1 MHKSAILSA
10 AGIAA
15 AVAAIGCGGGGG
27 GEEQPAKPAGPRAL
41 SPEQLVQQAGPSVVK
56 LFGKQFDGTSS
67 GSGVVIDAKRNLV
80 LTNAHVVQGLSALKA
95 VTNDGSETPARVI
108 GAAPCDD
115 LAVVELP
122 RASGLRAL
130 PFARGPVK
138 PGQHVTA
145 LGYPG
150 TAEEQSGE
158 QGPGSTNLTFTDGR
172 VSQAETTATVDTGY
186 KLASAIQH
194 QAPINPGNSG
204 GPLVDDFGK
213 LVGINSAGGGEDQ
226 AYAVTAE
233 LAQKLVPDLAEG
245 KGINDLG
252 WNISP
257 YDSSIVE
264 AMFVDKPSV
273 GAKLASA
280 IEDAGEDEGVL
291 VIGSDP
297 DSPAEKAELV
307 FGDFVTEMDDTPI
320 SSPADVCDVL
330 DSATPGSTV
339 RVNGYYLAS
348 APSPDQRGERWKTDL
363 KIPKAE

>member
-1 MHKSAILSA
+1 VHRSAILSV
-10 AGIAA
+10 AGLAA
-15 AVAAIGCGGGGG
+15 AVAAIGCGGG
-27 GEEQPAKPAGPRAL
+27 EEQPAKPADPQAL
-41 SPEQLVQQAGPSVVK
+41 SPERLVRKAGPSVVK
-56 LFGKQFDGTSS
+56 LFGEQFDGTAS
-67 GSGVVIDAKRNLV
+67 GSGVVIDAERNLV
-80 LTNAHVVQGLSALKA
+80 LTNAHVVQGLTALKA
-95 VTNDGSETPARVI
+95 VTSDGSETPARLL

-122 RASGLRAL
+122 RASGLREM
-130 PFARGPVK
+130 PFASGPVK
-138 PGQHVTA
+138 PDQHVTA

-150 TAEEQSGE
+150 TAEDQSSE

-172 VSQAETTATVDTGY
+172 VSQAETTANVETGY
-186 KLASAIQH
+186 KLSSAIQH

-204 GPLVDDFGK
+204 GPLVDDFGR
-213 LVGINSAGGGEDQ
+213 LVGINVAGGGEDE

-245 KGINDLG
+245 RGINDLG

-264 AMFVDKPSV
+264 AMFVDEPSV

-280 IEDAGEDEGVL
+280 IEESGEDEGVL

-307 FGDFVTEMDDTPI
+307 FGDFVTEMDDTPV

-348 APSPDQRGERWKTDL
+348 APSEDQRGERWKTDL
-363 KIPKAE
+363 KVPKAE

>member
-1 MHKSAILSA
+1 MHRSAILSA

-15 AVAAIGCGGGGG
+15 AVAAIGCGGG
-27 GEEQPAKPAGPRAL
+27 EEPTEPTRPAGPRAQ
-41 SPEQLVQQAGPSVVK
+41 SPEQLVQQVQLSVVK
-56 LFGKQFDGTSS
+56 LFGTPVDGPAA
-67 GSGVVIDAKRNLV
+67 GSGLV
-80 LTNAHVVQGLSALKA
+80 LTAERPRVSTNAHEVQRQIARTS
-95 VTNDGSETPARVI
+95 VTSDGTETPARVI

-122 RASGLRAL
+122 RASGLRQM
-130 PFARGPVK
+130 PFAKGSVK

-150 TAEEQSGE
+150 TAEDQSGD
-158 QGPGSTNLTFTDGR
+158 QGPGSSNLTFTDGR
-172 VSQAETTATVDTGY
+172 VSQAETSANVETGY
-186 KLASAIQH
+186 KLSSAIQH

-226 AYAVTAE
+226 AYAVTGE
-233 LAQKLVPDLAEG
+233 LAQQLVPDLAEG
-245 KGINDLG
+245 KSVNDLG

-273 GAKLASA
+273 GAKLAKA
-280 IEDAGEDEGVL
+280 IEESGEDEGVL

-297 DSPAEKAELV
+297 DSPAEKAQLV

-320 SSPADVCDVL
+320 TSPADVCDVL

-348 APSPDQRGERWKTDL
+348 APSADQRGERWKTDL